1 MATTKVI
8 PAVIDLQQSNSES
21 GLRMPS
27 GSFFSGTPSEGM
39 MRNDTGQE
47 SVGSA
52 STMQHYNGTEWKNF
66 VNKPDTTPFNTDILI
81 VAGGGGTTTLCGSG
95 GGGGGGCGGRAA
107 HTRVRVGRSACARA
121 AAPLPLFR
129 APRGCVLGV
138 S

>member
-39 MRNDTGQE
+39 MRSDTGQE
-47 SVGSA
+47 SLGSA

-66 VNKPDTTPFNTDILI
+66 VNKPDTSPFNTSILI
-81 VAGGGGTTTLCGSG
+81 VAGGGSASYSAGNG
-95 GGGGGGCGGRAA
+95 GGGAGGVLEGTLSLTPVSYT
-107 HTRVRVGRSACARA
+107 HLT
-121 AAPLPLFR
+121 LPTK
-129 APRGCVLGV
+129 A
-138 S
+138 